1 MTLRLRLLL
10 GFALVAITALTLIGR
25 IAYDTAAQTARN
37 EELALVR
44 QVLVPTMAYVRSALN
59 HGGQARSALRQ
70 TGADYRGHLFI
81 VITNHDGNAITA
93 SLPCALST

>member
-37 EELALVR
+37 EEL
-44 QVLVPTMAYVRSALN
+44 VLVPTMAYVRSALN